1 MDIDRVRTYVIY
13 TYIVHGE
20 SWLLLSLQRLL
31 QLEEMVMADRTH
43 GHVGN
48 RAGRRRHQLGHHQL
62 LMWKEGR
69 LRTAGDGQEAA
80 AVPLVLAALL
90 LLKPFEPLLASIL
103 L

>member
-1 MDIDRVRTYVIY
+1 MLILR
-13 TYIVHGE
+13 
-20 SWLLLSLQRLL
+20 QMLL
-31 QLEEMVMADRTH
+31 QLQEVVVVDRTH

-69 LRTAGDGQEAA
+69 LRTAGGGQEAT